1 MIVSNIFIEL
11 PAFQKKAEECETDF
25 ERWIYILKNMET
37 SPKELLFARN
47 PIFRKLAAITD
58 LSALPEEERDKYE
71 NSIDI
76 LRDNLAVMAAAR
88 NEGEREGIAKGMAK
102 GVAKGMAKGK
112 AEGKAEGKEEKQW
125 EIVLRMQKMGLPI
138 ETICQATG
146 LSEEEIKGGSR
157 LDRE

>member
-76 LRDNLAVMAAAR
+76 FRDNLAVMAAAK
-88 NEGEREGIAKGMAK
+88 NEGEREGMVKGMAK
-102 GVAKGMAKGK
+102 GEQK
-112 AEGKAEGKEEKQW
+112 KQW
-125 EIVLRMQKMGLPI
+125 EIALKMQKMGLPI
-138 ETICQATG
+138 ETICRATG
-146 LSEEEIKGGSR
+146 LSEEEVEKGKKA
-157 LDRE
+157 

>member
-76 LRDNLAVMAAAR
+76 FRDNLAVMAAAR
-88 NEGEREGIAKGMAK
+88 NEGEREGNG
-102 GVAKGMAKGK
+102 
-112 AEGKAEGKEEKQW
+112 EGNGEG
-125 EIVLRMQKMGLPI
+125 
-138 ETICQATG
+138 
-146 LSEEEIKGGSR
+146 
-157 LDRE
+157 

>member
-58 LSALPEEERDKYE
+58 ISALPEEERDKYE

-76 LRDNLAVMAAAR
+76 FRDNLAVMAAAKK
-88 NEGEREGIAKGMAK
+88 EGEREGMAK
-102 GVAKGMAKGK
+102 GEQKKK
-112 AEGKAEGKEEKQW
+112 W
-125 EIVLRMQKMGLPI
+125 EIALRMQEMGLPI
-138 ETICQATG
+138 ETICRATG
-146 LSEEEIKGGSR
+146 LSEEEVEKGKKA
-157 LDRE
+157 

>member
-1 MIVSNIFIEL
+1 
-11 PAFQKKAEECETDF
+11 
-25 ERWIYILKNMET
+25 MET

-76 LRDNLAVMAAAR
+76 FRDNLAVMAAAR
-88 NEGEREGIAKGMAK
+88 NEGEREG
-102 GVAKGMAKGK
+102 MAKGK
-112 AEGKAEGKEEKQW
+112 AEGKAEKQW
-125 EIVLRMQKMGLPI
+125 EIALRMQEMGLPI

-146 LSEEEIKGGSR
+146 LSEEEVEKGKKA
-157 LDRE
+157 

>member
-11 PAFQKKAEECETDF
+11 PAFQKKAE
-25 ERWIYILKNMET
+25 
-37 SPKELLFARN
+37 
-47 PIFRKLAAITD
+47 
-58 LSALPEEERDKYE
+58 
-71 NSIDI
+71 
-76 LRDNLAVMAAAR
+76 
-88 NEGEREGIAKGMAK
+88 
-102 GVAKGMAKGK
+102 GK
-112 AEGKAEGKEEKQW
+112 AEKQW

>member
-25 ERWIYILKNMET
+25 ERWSYILKNMET

-47 PIFRKLAAITD
+47 PICRKLAAITD

-102 GVAKGMAKGK
+102 GK
-112 AEGKAEGKEEKQW
+112 AEGKAEKQW

-138 ETICQATG
+138 ETICRATG
-146 LSEEEIKGGSR
+146 LSEEEMEKGKKA
-157 LDRE
+157 